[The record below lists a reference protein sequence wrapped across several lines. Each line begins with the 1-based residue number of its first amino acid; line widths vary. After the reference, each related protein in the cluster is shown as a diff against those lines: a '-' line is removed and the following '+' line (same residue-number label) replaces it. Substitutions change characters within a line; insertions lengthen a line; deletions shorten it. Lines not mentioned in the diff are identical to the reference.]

1 MTLLM
6 LSLVQASEAPPV
18 VGGEETNSFRSVGAL
33 VAVKGNQGGPF
44 CSGTL
49 AKAAR
54 VITAAHCA
62 EAAEQYV
69 ESGYD
74 IYVVFESTVWEEW
87 ETYQPVKQILIHP
100 DYSIDA
106 SGISWDI
113 AVLKLESSVSGV
125 GSMRLNTENIKL
137 SQEGDTVTYVGYGKT
152 SHSGSGEG
160 VRRTV
165 DTVLGAQDSMF
176 VYTAYEGSTV
186 KNVCPGDSGGAALML
201 REDGNYELV
210 GVNSWVF
217 NWVSQTTFDCDAD
230 NAGAA
235 AQRVDKSIDWLSND
249 LDIELEGDADVDS
262 DTDSDTDSDS
272 DTDTDPVD
280 SGDTDVEVE
289 DDPPMTPDCSCSGG
303 PAGAG
308 LIAALLG
315 LVSLRRRASA

>member
-1 MTLLM
+1 M
-6 LSLVQASEAPPV
+6 
-18 VGGEETNSFRSVGAL
+18 
-33 VAVKGNQGGPF
+33 
-44 CSGTL
+44 
-49 AKAAR
+49 
-54 VITAAHCA
+54 
-62 EAAEQYV
+62 
-69 ESGYD
+69 
-74 IYVVFESTVWEEW
+74 
-87 ETYQPVKQILIHP
+87 
-100 DYSIDA
+100 
-106 SGISWDI
+106 
-113 AVLKLESSVSGV
+113 
-125 GSMRLNTENIKL
+125 
-137 SQEGDTVTYVGYGKT
+137 
-152 SHSGSGEG
+152 
-160 VRRTV
+160 
-165 DTVLGAQDSMF
+165 
-176 VYTAYEGSTV
+176 

-235 AQRVDKSIDWLSND
+235 AQRVDKSIDWLSNYM
-249 LDIELEGDADVDS
+249 DIELEGDADVDS

-289 DDPPMTPDCSCSGG
+289 DDPPKTPDCSCSGG